1 MDNWYEETIAE
12 IKELM
17 EQKKYDQAAGIVE
30 KELSMPYIPCDVEKQ
45 LRALQKDIRFG
56 VAENTRAMNSFKE
69 ILRKGPTV
77 DMHFYLII
85 RTKGEIAPSTYAM
98 FKHKIC
104 CLIDEGT
111 SLKILDSGKGN
122 KLPNKGKFGIY
133 KRGNEEVKFK
143 VIQHTFGRKLADK
156 ELKL

>member
-56 VAENTRAMNSFKE
+56 VAENTIIHESSLDQLLDDLHGDAARQLAAVNALGSRNLRDLTLEIQDYFNSSPFPE
-69 ILRKGPTV
+69 AAAL
-77 DMHFYLII
+77 LINA
-85 RTKGEIAPSTYAM
+85 IA
-98 FKHKIC
+98 KQQIE
-104 CLIDEGT
+104 DEFT
-111 SLKILDSGKGN
+111 L
-122 KLPNKGKFGIY
+122 
-133 KRGNEEVKFK
+133 VK
-143 VIQHTFGRKLADK
+143 D
-156 ELKL
+156 